1 LCWGC
6 CLAWL
11 GCQPRAL
18 EVAGSNPASPM
29 STLTLYLAPRLNKAR
44 MSTVVET
51 AATFSSPYQIFR
63 YSIRSE
69 LTRKYYERR
78 IKRFFDYIDF
88 LSTETLE
95 IRCNLFAEKALVEK
109 NLALSKIVQF
119 LQHQK
124 ERV

>member
-1 LCWGC
+1 
-6 CLAWL
+6 
-11 GCQPRAL
+11 
-18 EVAGSNPASPM
+18 
-29 STLTLYLAPRLNKAR
+29 

-51 AATFSSPYQIFR
+51 KATFSSPYQIFR